1 MARRTNYSFE
11 KRQKELKKAKKK
23 QEKLE
28 QKRARKE
35 NKDDDGEDPDIMS
48 PEEARAMMFGEPMP
62 EKPAA
67 PVEKSTEEEKPE

>member
-1 MARRTNYSFE
+1 MAKRTNYSFE
-11 KRQKELKKAKKK
+11 KRQKEIKKAKKK

-28 QKRARKE
+28 QKRAKKE
-35 NKDDDGEDPDIMS
+35 NREDGDVDPDIMS

-67 PVEKSTEEEKPE
+67 AEESTEEEKPE